1 VLSKIPR
8 NYDRERLE
16 TLWVTLGASSLRHA
30 MTKRAVVGARV
41 GLRGKHGHLR
51 RWRSFPFAG
60 FWHRRVHIQRVTL
73 ERDLARAEL
82 ARRSAVDPQD
92 TTQDGAASVVVI
104 DAGFV

>member
-16 TLWVTLGASSLRHA
+16 TLWVTLGASSLRYA

-73 ERDLARAEL
+73 NAISHAPNLHAALLWTRK
-82 ARRSAVDPQD
+82 
-92 TTQDGAASVVVI
+92 TQRKMAPLVLS
-104 DAGFV
+104 